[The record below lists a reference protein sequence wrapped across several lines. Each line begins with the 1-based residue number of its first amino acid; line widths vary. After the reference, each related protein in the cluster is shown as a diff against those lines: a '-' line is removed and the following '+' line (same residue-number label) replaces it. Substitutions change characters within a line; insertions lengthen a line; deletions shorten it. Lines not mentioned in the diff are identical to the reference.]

1 MGPVPVVEEPEPWTR
16 HAREVPT
23 SARDCGSMMDI
34 ESEGQL
40 WIDTDKRASRELF
53 MDVGNSET
61 NVKLLSQLVKSW

>member
-1 MGPVPVVEEPEPWTR
+1 
-16 HAREVPT
+16 
-23 SARDCGSMMDI
+23 MDI
-34 ESEGQL
+34 ENEGQL